1 MRISDWSSDVCS
13 SDLSGAAGIGPLGI
27 LNAEIAKKRRHAP
40 IRVLLDK
47 AGPAIQQLKPVF
59 MMSPLSVAQ
68 FLKPGA
74 LQFDILVMDEA
85 SQIEPVDEPGA
96 LAPSDPLVGV
106 GDETQLPTTA
116 LFKQLTGK
124 DDGQAIDRGPT
135 NEHKNP

>member
-68 FLKPGA
+68 FLKPAA
-74 LQFDILVMDEA
+74 LQFEILGMDEA
-85 SQIEPVDEPGA
+85 SQIEHADTLGA
-96 LAPSDPLVGV
+96 IASADQLFAVGV
-106 GDETQLPTTA
+106 ETHPPPPAFFQT
-116 LFKQLTGK
+116 LTGQ
-124 DDGQAIDRGPT
+124 DDGAELDEGNTRS
-135 NEHKNP
+135 E